1 MNAASTMTA
10 RAVLLAAAACVFPPA
25 CGAGKHAAGTA
36 AKERAAGEEKNA
48 HPAGVE
54 GWIAALEDADPEV
67 RKEAAGSLGRSGD
80 PRAVEPLIGALK
92 DPDHEVV
99 ETAAD
104 ALVALG
110 DPAAEALM
118 DLLEND
124 DTYLSLW
131 AVEILKKMNDPRAV
145 EPLLAAL
152 RKKPSLVTVEAAD
165 ALAGI
170 GPAAVP
176 ALIDTLGDSSEQ
188 VRGWAALA
196 LGKIADKGAATA
208 LVKIL
213 GDEALS
219 VRQIAVWALG
229 EIADPETVEPLA
241 ASLQDATSGIQK
253 EAADA
258 LVKIGQPSFDALI
271 SALGSADAF
280 ARKNAARALG
290 GLKDPAAVKPLA
302 KLLAKG
308 EAGASEEAATALAE
322 IGEAAVPA
330 LIKALSSK
338 KPAVAKSAA
347 AALEKATG
355 QSLGA
360 DPAAWKAW
368 WDGQAAGDM

>member
-1 MNAASTMTA
+1 MTA
-10 RAVLLAAAACVFPPA
+10 RAALPAAAALCVLTA
-25 CGAGKHAAGTA
+25 CGAGKPADRTA
-36 AKERAAGEEKNA
+36 AKKEAAGEKPA
-48 HPAGVE
+48 YPAGVE
-54 GWIAALEDADPEV
+54 GWIAALEDVDPDV

-99 ETAAD
+99 ESAAD

-118 DLLEND
+118 DLLEHD

-131 AVEILKKMNDPRAV
+131 AVEILKKMNDVRAV

-152 RKKPSLVTVEAAD
+152 KKKPSLVTVEAAD

-170 GPAAVP
+170 GPAAIP
-176 ALIDTLGDSSEQ
+176 ALIETLGDESEQ

-196 LGKIADKGAATA
+196 LGKIADREAASA
-208 LVKIL
+208 LAGIL

-241 ASLQDATSGIQK
+241 AALQDETSGIQK

-258 LVKIGQPSFDALI
+258 LVKIGQPALDALI

-280 ARKNAARALG
+280 ARENAARALG
-290 GLKDPAAVKPLA
+290 GLKEPAAVKPLA
-302 KLLAKG
+302 KLLARG
-308 EAGASEEAATALAE
+308 EAGASEAAATALAE

-355 QSLGA
+355 QSLGKK
-360 DPAAWKAW
+360 PAAWKAW
-368 WDGQAAGDM
+368 WAGQAGGM